1 MRRGRLRISNH
12 ILRGGKDVAL
22 RATARILCRPPNYL
36 RERASFERG
45 RPIVSC
51 EYLKVSLPL
60 RHHPVFLR
68 GQCASSR
75 IVLVACMR
83 LHRSGGLRA
92 LTTDVHIELIDVLKV
107 TAVLTNQ
114 DDAF

>member
-1 MRRGRLRISNH
+1 
-12 ILRGGKDVAL
+12 
-22 RATARILCRPPNYL
+22 
-36 RERASFERG
+36 
-45 RPIVSC
+45 
-51 EYLKVSLPL
+51 
-60 RHHPVFLR
+60 
-68 GQCASSR
+68 
-75 IVLVACMR
+75 MR